1 MAGSGIDSGATRIRI
16 ERPNLRWWVV
26 GLIVF
31 GIVAVVAYTFLPWV
45 VFGLF
50 IYYVARPINRF
61 VGKRIGNGNLS
72 AALSLL
78 LIVVPV
84 VLFLGVFL
92 SIAIGQLA
100 NFATTPMVTK
110 LFGGVPNIT
119 IPNDPNK
126 LLDTAST
133 TLKNPSVQS
142 ALTSAQSFIGAVASS
157 VFMLFLSLL
166 LGFFLLVEDE
176 RLARWGKEQLLG
188 DDRLSV
194 DYLEAVD
201 SGLNSIYFGYTLTIF
216 VIMILTALIYNL
228 FNLFAP
234 NNLLIPATIL
244 LAVITGIFT
253 LVPLVGR
260 SVVYI
265 AIAAFLALGAIQR
278 NPTDL
283 WYPVVFFLFMTLAFD
298 NVVRTYIRPYLSGK
312 LFHLSLV
319 MFAYLLGPILFG
331 WYGVFLGPLLMV
343 IVVQF
348 FGVVVPQLRGEKPD
362 SPIDIEPTT
371 RETDERFDDTTKGGE
386 ATDGGREN
394 GE

>member
-1 MAGSGIDSGATRIRI
+1 MSGSGASSEAMRVRIV
-16 ERPNLRWWVV
+16 RPGLKWWVV

-31 GIVAVVAYTFLPWV
+31 GIVAAVAYTFLPWV

-50 IYYVARPINRF
+50 TYYVARPINRYI
-61 VGKRIGNGNLS
+61 GRRIKGRNAS

-78 LIVVPV
+78 LIVIPV
-84 VLFLGVFL
+84 VLFLGVFF

-100 NFATTPMVTK
+100 SIANTGLAARLLGELPST
-110 LFGGVPNIT
+110 T

-126 LLDTAST
+126 LLDTATT
-133 TLKNPSVQS
+133 TLKDPSVQS
-142 ALTSAQSFIGAVASS
+142 ALTSAQSFVGAVASS
-157 VFMLFLSLL
+157 IFMLFLSLL

-176 RLARWGKEQLLG
+176 RLARWGKEQLLDG
-188 DDRLSV
+188 DPV
-194 DYLEAVD
+194 FTDYLEAVD
-201 SGLNSIYFGYTLTIF
+201 SGLNSVYFGYTLTIF
-216 VIMILTALIYNL
+216 VIMILTAIIYNL

-278 NPTDL
+278 DPNDL
-283 WYPVVFFLFMTLAFD
+283 WYPLVFFLFMTLAFD

-343 IVVQF
+343 VVVQF
-348 FGVVVPQLRGEKPD
+348 FQVAVPRLRGEER
-362 SPIDIEPTT
+362 SGRLDIGPTT
-371 RETDERFDDTTKGGE
+371 ARETDEGFDDTRRGGE
-386 ATDGGREN
+386 ATDGGE
-394 GE
+394 